1 MGIGPIAQLVR
12 ARSLYLRCP
21 WFESRSAHIDDK
33 MIRMTKKKAKKLQ
46 DRIVRSS
53 SVTGEQVDM
62 VQNKSWPQEMMING
76 DMDLGK
82 HGNPVTI
89 LIEDEVTGEQ
99 LEISGV
105 KNAFLIVED
114 SRKKVSG
121 WLALAIGSMD
131 KMNAVLGFLSQST
144 LEALKRF
151 TGR

>member
-1 MGIGPIAQLVR
+1 MVPW
-12 ARSLYLRCP
+12 RC
-21 WFESRSAHIDDK
+21 R
-33 MIRMTKKKAKKLQ
+33 IRIMVKKKAKKLQ
-46 DRIVRSS
+46 DRVIRFSS
-53 SVTGEQVDM
+53 ASDEQTDF
-62 VQNKSWPQEMMING
+62 VQNKVWPQEMMING
-76 DMDLGK
+76 DLDLGK

-121 WLALAIGSMD
+121 WLALAVGSMD

-144 LEALKRF
+144 LEALKKF
-151 TGR
+151 TNR

>member
-1 MGIGPIAQLVR
+1 
-12 ARSLYLRCP
+12 
-21 WFESRSAHIDDK
+21 
-33 MIRMTKKKAKKLQ
+33 MIKKKKIKKLQ
-46 DRIVRSS
+46 DRVIRAS
-53 SVTGEQVDM
+53 SVAEEQTDF
-62 VQNKSWPQEMMING
+62 VQNKTWPQEMMING
-76 DMDLGK
+76 DLNLGK
-82 HGNPVTI
+82 SGNPVTI
-89 LIEDEVTGEQ
+89 LVEDEVTGEQ